1 MKGQFCTFEVD
12 GLLLG
17 VEVGQ
22 VQEVM
27 RLQRVTEVPLSPEVV
42 GGLIHQRGQILTA
55 IDLRRRL
62 GLPARA
68 GKAAAM
74 NVVVRTKSGTVS
86 LMVDE
91 IGDVIE
97 MDEDH
102 FEPVPDTLQG
112 EARELVKGAFKLED
126 RLLIVLDAERAS
138 LTEREDENGKN

>member
-1 MKGQFCTFEVD
+1 MKGQFCTFQVD

-17 VEVGQ
+17 VEVGH

-27 RLQRVTEVPLSPEVV
+27 RLQRLTEVPLAPEVV

-62 GLPARA
+62 ALPSRA
-68 GKAAAM
+68 GKTAAM
-74 NVVVRTKSGTVS
+74 NVVVRTKAGTVS

-97 MDEDH
+97 VEEEN
-102 FEPVPDTLQG
+102 FEPVPDTLRG
-112 EARELVKGAFKLED
+112 EARDLVKGAFKLED

-138 LTEREDENGKN
+138 QSEREDENGKG